1 MRESNPN
8 FTRPLLLA
16 GIIVLL
22 AFGLTA
28 GLDSQALAATNPLEN
43 SITKGILAPDIL
55 LSGQVSDIRTTLP
68 IEGARIE
75 LHTGEFTYSNLN
87 GVYTI
92 TVDLGY
98 YTMTASADNYYTQV
112 ITDVYVYTGTVIQDF
127 ALQHF
132 PVTLTGEVINANSR
146 LPIAGA
152 EILLDTGEFTYT
164 NSSGVYAF
172 TLPPGV
178 YTATASAD
186 EYAPQ
191 TVTGIELVEQPVVQ
205 DFELVRLIPEPVILT
220 GEVIDAYLETP
231 IQGAKVLLNTGDFD
245 LTTLGGMYSFSLDP
259 GVYTMTVSADG
270 YVTQTLGGVELV
282 SGNVMVNFA
291 LILQI
296 CPAVEIAAVDV
307 AVAGMSVSFT
317 PAITS
322 SIDVTYLWDFGDG
335 ITSTEFA
342 PTHIYTDFDTYT
354 VTLQVVNL
362 CAETAVW
369 EGQLTFLQTLFLP
382 LAVKY

>member
-1 MRESNPN
+1 MSESNPN

-16 GIIVLL
+16 GFIVLL
-22 AFGLTA
+22 ALGLIA
-28 GLDSQALAATNPLEN
+28 GLDSQALAATNHLEN
-43 SITKGILAPDIL
+43 SIIKGILAPDDM
-55 LSGQVSDIRTTLP
+55 LSGQVSDSLTTLP

-75 LHTGEFTYSNLN
+75 LDTGEFTYTNLN

-98 YTMTASADNYYTQV
+98 YTVTASADNYYTQV
-112 ITDVYVYTGTVIQDF
+112 VTDVYVYTDTAIQDF

-132 PVTLTGEVINANSR
+132 PVTLTGEVINANSQ

-186 EYAPQ
+186 GYDPQ

-205 DFELVRLIPEPVILT
+205 DFELVRLIPEPVILS

-231 IQGAKVLLNTGDFD
+231 IEGAKVLLNTGDFD

-259 GVYTMTVSADG
+259 GVYTLTVSADG
-270 YVTQTLGGVELV
+270 YFPQTMGGVELV
-282 SGNVMVNFA
+282 SGNVMLDFA
-291 LILQI
+291 LVPQE
-296 CPAVEIAAVDV
+296 CPAVEIAAVDIT
-307 AVAGMSVSFT
+307 VAGMSVSFT
-317 PAITS
+317 PAIS
-322 SIDVTYLWDFGDG
+322 PSIDVTYLWDFGDG
-335 ITSTEFA
+335 ITSTESA
-342 PTHIYTDFDTYT
+342 PTHIYTDFDTFT

-362 CAETAVW
+362 CAETAAW
-369 EGQLTFLQTLFLP
+369 EGKLTFLQTLFLP
-382 LAVKY
+382 RAVKY